1 MERFTSK
8 TVDQF
13 LDELASSA
21 PVPGGGSG
29 AALGGALA
37 AGLLSMVCNL
47 TIGKKGYE
55 DVDQDLKEI
64 LTRSEEIRAEL
75 PDLLQGD
82 TEVYSAVMAA
92 YRLPRKTPEQKAARQ
107 EAMQGALK
115 NAAAVPLRIA
125 ERCAEI
131 VDLCVPASQKGNKWA
146 ISDAGVAV
154 VLAEAS
160 MCGALLNV
168 EINMASIEDAGY
180 VAKLRSEVDEV
191 TAGKAALKEK
201 VMATVLASIQGE

>member
-1 MERFTSK
+1 MERFTAK

-47 TIGKKGYE
+47 TIGKKGYR
-55 DVDQDLKEI
+55 DVEQDLKDI
-64 LTRSEEIRAEL
+64 LSQSEEIRAQL
-75 PDLLQGD
+75 PGLLQSD
-82 TEVYSAVMAA
+82 TEVYSAVMVAF
-92 YRLPRKTPEQKAARQ
+92 RLPRETPEQKAARR

-115 NAAAVPLRIA
+115 EAAAVPLKIA
-125 ERCAEI
+125 ACCAEI
-131 VDLCVPASQKGNKWA
+131 VDLCVPAAQKGNKWA

-160 MCGALLNV
+160 MRGALLNV
-168 EINMASIEDAGY
+168 EINMASIEDADY

-191 TAGKAALKEK
+191 TAGKADLKEK
-201 VMATVLASIQGE
+201 VMATVLASIQG